1 VWRGRFG
8 HQFLSPALGARTA
21 AGGEFEG
28 TQFDAWSWLP
38 MELKN
43 MGKMLE
49 KTWEKC
55 WKKHGKT
62 VGKW

>member
-1 VWRGRFG
+1 MWRGRFG

-43 MGKMLE
+43 MGKPWANGNFMGFHE
-49 KTWEKC
+49 DSM
-55 WKKHGKT
+55 
-62 VGKW
+62 VI